1 MMMFD
6 DQQQRKINAFDWQ
19 KEFAPIFKQGGFD
32 AIIGNPPYVRQE
44 TLGEFKDYFE
54 RHYKVYHGIA
64 DLYAYFIERGIT
76 VLRKNGRF
84 GFIVANKWLRANYGK
99 PLRRWLK
106 QQHIEKIIDFGDLP
120 VFKSATAYPCIVVV
134 SKEKPANEFSATQ
147 VKTLDFQNL
156 SNYVEQ
162 NTCFVCESSLDD
174 KGWVLIDT
182 ATQKLLEKLHKRGIS
197 LAEYVEGRIFRGII
211 TGLNKAFVI
220 DNNVR
225 NTLIKKDSR
234 NSELIKPFL
243 LGRDIKAYQPI
254 KPDRFLIFMPK
265 RWTQTHAGNVRDA
278 WGWLEKE
285 YRAIAAH
292 LAPFRVAA
300 EKRCDKGD
308 YWWELRACDYY
319 DEFQKPKI
327 IYPNICKRP
336 EFTFD
341 DKGIFT
347 NQKCFIL
354 PVADKYLLGL
364 LNSSL
369 MLFLFRQILPKLRG
383 NFFEPSYV
391 YFNKFPIYKIRSS
404 DSTDVKRYDK
414 MVSLVEQMLELNKKL
429 AGIKNP
435 NERTRLQRQI
445 DSTDGQIDQ
454 LVYELYGLTEDEIKI
469 VEESGK

>member
-1 MMMFD
+1 
-6 DQQQRKINAFDWQ
+6 
-19 KEFAPIFKQGGFD
+19 
-32 AIIGNPPYVRQE
+32 
-44 TLGEFKDYFE
+44 L
-54 RHYKVYHGIA
+54 
-64 DLYAYFIERGIT
+64 
-76 VLRKNGRF
+76 
-84 GFIVANKWLRANYGK
+84 
-99 PLRRWLK
+99 
-106 QQHIEKIIDFGDLP
+106 
-120 VFKSATAYPCIVVV
+120 
-134 SKEKPANEFSATQ
+134 SK
-147 VKTLDFQNL
+147 
-156 SNYVEQ
+156 YVEQ
-162 NTCFVCESSLDD
+162 NTYFVCESSLDD
-174 KGWVLIDT
+174 KGWVLTDT

-197 LAEYVEGRIFRGII
+197 LAEYVDGEIFRGII
-211 TGLNKAFVI
+211 TGLNEAFVI
-220 DNNVR
+220 DNDVR

-265 RWTQTHAGNVRDA
+265 GWTQTHAGNVRDA

-292 LAPFRVAA
+292 LAPFRAMA

-404 DSTDVKRYDK
+404 DSADIKRYDK
-414 MVSLVEQMLELNKKL
+414 MVSLVDEMLELHKKISK
-429 AGIKNP
+429 IKNP
-435 NERTRLQRQI
+435 NEKTRIQRQI
-445 DSTDGQIDQ
+445 DATDDRIDK
-454 LVYELYGLTEDEIKI
+454 LVYELYNLTEEEIAI
-469 VEESGK
+469 VEQKA